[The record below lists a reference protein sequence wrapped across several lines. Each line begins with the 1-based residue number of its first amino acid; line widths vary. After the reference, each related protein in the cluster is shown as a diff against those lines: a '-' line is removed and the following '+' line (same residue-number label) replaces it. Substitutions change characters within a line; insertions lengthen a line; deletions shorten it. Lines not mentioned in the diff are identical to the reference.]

1 MELLDTYSDYIDIL
15 LTESSAE
22 NECLDF
28 ETLLELSL
36 N

>member
-1 MELLDTYSDYIDIL
+1 MELLETYGDYIDIL
-15 LTESSAE
+15 LMESNAE